1 MDPLSD
7 VFVLLDV
14 KGARCTRLE
23 AAGKWA
29 FRFPAKPSLKFVAL
43 LRGQCWLTLPSAAPL
58 ALSAGDTFLLSN
70 APAYEIASDLQRKA
84 RDGILSFDWAR
95 ANVARHGGD
104 ETVLLGGSFEF
115 GGASA
120 DLLLAALPAFIHIPG
135 SDHGAAVL
143 RSTLQLLDAELQS
156 QQMGASVMV
165 SRMGEISLVQ
175 ALRAYVAREG
185 VGATGWLGAIS
196 DPRIGAA
203 LSLIHDNPGHRWT
216 VKELASAAGIS
227 RSGFA
232 LRFKALVGLPPLDY
246 LTRWRMQRAHEAL
259 RRNEGS
265 VASLAAALGYSSESA
280 FGHAF
285 KRAFGHA
292 PKRFGSGEPP

>member
-1 MDPLSD
+1 
-7 VFVLLDV
+7 
-14 KGARCTRLE
+14 
-23 AAGKWA
+23 
-29 FRFPAKPSLKFVAL
+29 
-43 LRGQCWLTLPSAAPL
+43 
-58 ALSAGDTFLLSN
+58 
-70 APAYEIASDLQRKA
+70 
-84 RDGILSFDWAR
+84 
-95 ANVARHGGD
+95 
-104 ETVLLGGSFEF
+104 
-115 GGASA
+115 
-120 DLLLAALPAFIHIPG
+120 
-135 SDHGAAVL
+135 VL

-165 SRMGEISLVQ
+165 SRMGEILLVQ

-203 LSLIHDNPGHRWT
+203 LSLIHEKPGHRWT